1 MLLHADKFALVAGE
15 YLSSGEP
22 LRLPV
27 NGLWPELLV
36 WHDNAWIRTPAEGIN
51 VFKLMR
57 LADEKNYKSPF
68 WLTLRD
74 GELAGGK
81 LKLGA
86 EGSTVAAWRWSPK
99 EAGWEGDISP
109 DNVQPEAALEGEDEG
124 ELAVAMRPKVVFN
137 ADEWEGLENWPGF
150 IERHL
155 PSREEVLERAEQIER
170 LGAGCEIKHGGAVGF
185 YNPSLNYISLPARE
199 SFKSPKDY
207 YWTLFEQI
215 GHALASKHQLNLW
228 GGPIESKLA
237 NDVSFKSLYAKMVAA
252 MLAYEA
258 GIDVLE

>member
-1 MLLHADKFALVAGE
+1 MLAHVDKFALVAGE

-27 NGLWPELLV
+27 GALWPELLV
-36 WHDNAWIRTPAEGIN
+36 SHDNAWVRTAAEGIN

-57 LADEKNYKSPF
+57 QSDEKNYKSPF

-74 GELAGGK
+74 GELAGGR
-81 LKLGA
+81 LKTGA
-86 EGSTVAAWRWSPK
+86 EGATVAAWRWSPK
-99 EAGWEGDISP
+99 EAGFEGDISP
-109 DNVQPEAALEGEDEG
+109 QNVEAEAAIEGEDEG

-137 ADEWEGLENWPGF
+137 ADEWENLPDLPGF
-150 IERHL
+150 IERRL
-155 PSREEVLERAEQIER
+155 PSREEALERAEQIER

-199 SFKSPKDY
+199 SFRSPKEY

-215 GHALASKHQLNLW
+215 GHALASRHQLNLW
-228 GGPIESKLA
+228 GAPLESKLS
-237 NDVSFKSLYAKMVAA
+237 NDVSFKALYAKMVAA